1 MIFFALLQYI
11 LYAAAPLAAILTY
24 FHIMGKKEQEEA
36 INNKFNDEYHPEITD
51 CKAKLHFCKTG
62 VKEKTLKTG
71 LEYLLIQS
79 APTCVTKLFHSL
91 GQMIGI
97 SNTKEHAEDTEEI
110 EFDVLDARVH
120 KPGAFEETGF
130 TLITLDKEPVTQNW
144 AYGSND
150 VHLFKEQI
158 EPYLKRLYPQT
169 KKIRWFSNLVRG
181 GSKAGSQP
189 RALGPHLDYFQGDE
203 EREEFHKKYTALKS
217 SEPEALLGRLDTEE
231 EKLGVLLGIWKP
243 LYPKEIMDYPL
254 AVMDA
259 RTFSEENEVPN
270 NLHMNFGL
278 FTFHNLGAAIS
289 HDPKQ
294 KWYYYSKQNTKEVL
308 VFHQYTKGKWFSNPH
323 TSFLNKNCPKGTE
336 LEERIS
342 AELRVGLYF

>member
-1 MIFFALLQYI
+1 MGFLVVLQYI
-11 LYAAAPLAAILTY
+11 SYAAAPLAAVLTY
-24 FHIMGKKEQEEA
+24 FQIMGKKEQEEA
-36 INNKFNDEYHPEITD
+36 IRNKFNDEYHPEITD
-51 CKAKLHFCKTG
+51 CKAKLHFPKAD

-71 LEYLLIQS
+71 LEFLLIQS
-79 APTCVTKLFHSL
+79 APVCVTKLFTFL
-91 GQMIGI
+91 GQIIGI
-97 SNTKEHAEDTEEI
+97 SNLKDFAKDTEEV
-110 EFDVLDARVH
+110 EFEVLDARNH
-120 KPGAFEETGF
+120 KPGTFEETGF
-130 TLITLDKEPVTQNW
+130 TLITLEKEPLTQNW

-150 VHLFKEQI
+150 VHLFKSEI
-158 EPYLKRLYPQT
+158 EPYLKKLYPQT
-169 KKIRWFSNLVRG
+169 KKIKWFSNLVRG
-181 GSKAGSQP
+181 GTKSGSQP
-189 RALGPHLDYFQGDE
+189 RALGPHLDYIQDDE
-203 EREEFHKKYTALKS
+203 KREEFHKNYTALKG
-217 SEPEALLGRLDTEE
+217 SEPEALLGRLDTED
-231 EKLGVLLGIWKP
+231 EKLGVLLGLWKP

-259 RTFSEENEVPN
+259 RTFSQENEVPQ

-289 HDPKQ
+289 HSPNQ